1 MDLRDIYLNRLESI
15 KICICVN
22 RKHVNEEA
30 NTMSEKALLLEKLS
44 YNIETKIDALISEID
59 EMADND
65 EQL

>member
-1 MDLRDIYLNRLESI
+1 
-15 KICICVN
+15 
-22 RKHVNEEA
+22 
-30 NTMSEKALLLEKLS
+30 MSEKALLLEKLS